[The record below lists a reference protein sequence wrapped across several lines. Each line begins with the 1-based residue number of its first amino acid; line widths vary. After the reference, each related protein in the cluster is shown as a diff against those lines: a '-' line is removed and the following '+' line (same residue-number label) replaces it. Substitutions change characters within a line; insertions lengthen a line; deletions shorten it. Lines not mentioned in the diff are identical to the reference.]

1 MSFCKARNRTNSMA
15 RGAVLLPEVAEKEW
29 QWSRDS
35 EAFAKIDIRQETDP
49 FHIVTAALATTGK
62 AKNIQ

>member
-1 MSFCKARNRTNSMA
+1 MA

-35 EAFAKIDIRQETDP
+35 EAVAKIDIRQETDP

>member
-1 MSFCKARNRTNSMA
+1 MA

-49 FHIVTAALATTGK
+49 FHIVTRAGSARRRLISICSAVTSL
-62 AKNIQ
+62 